1 MVPFR
6 RKGNGSWNRKAIS
19 QSMAIDQLSSVMKSQ
34 EHRNKQNRL
43 LRKQMGFGK
52 V

>member
-6 RKGNGSWNRKAIS
+6 RKRNGSWNRKAIS
-19 QSMAIDQLSSVMKSQ
+19 QSMATDQLSSVMKSQ
-34 EHRNKQNRL
+34 EHRNKQNRI
-43 LRKQMGFGK
+43 LRKQMGFDK